1 MDDRALGIQSTG
13 ELYHDEFLLKR
24 PKTEWSPYIDET
36 AKDLRAGIQISDLA
50 LSKDDFGRELGTYYR
65 RGLKKT
71 AGRYA
76 DLPAVLEE
84 KVSDEKLGLLAYQ
97 LNELSYDIST
107 TDLGIDD
114 VEKAT
119 EAVIEKILTR
129 HVGEDLS
136 VSFDLSG
143 VTVSDITTQLFN
155 NEAIASNVDLLLTEF
170 ENSASQGLLS
180 LLDKPQMMTP
190 LWAHQRDALQ
200 KWWEHDQRGY
210 VDMATATGKTVLGL
224 SAIALQYGE
233 LHPDDQSIGGLTDTT
248 DSSGSDDVLIVA
260 HSDLILEQWRR
271 EFERHLNIP
280 QERTTGSDDITLEW
294 GTIHFRTPQSLV
306 NEDRV
311 AYDLVLLDEAHHYA
325 TGSEWGALLDEFD
338 GDVLAMSG
346 SVDDAGSDSE
356 RIKERLSNSIG
367 PEIKRYTITDA
378 RADGVIPSFDWEVHY
393 APYDVVGDDL
403 EKTATRA
410 ERSFREF
417 RNRLTQGELTL
428 DTERRLRTYEDVRR
442 FSHTKEGNTLKQQDE
457 DFRDLVTRL
466 FSRRTKQWNLSP
478 VLDAVVDLVIE
489 HHTTEKVVVLADS
502 NAQVEELESRLD
514 DVVANPSS
522 VYLVSGSQSREKQRE
537 TIDEFDE
544 PESAG
549 ILIGTGDL
557 LGEGVDMQHAS
568 VAINMATGGVNQELV
583 QRIGRVLR
591 NPADTPK
598 HAMFYNVVG
607 VPPTEA
613 AAVPRE
619 DGKQLIEQAAG
630 FCSLGRRFNKLPGF
644 ATSTSLDGDV
654 AETLLGEGEQF
665 IDSLDADGDY
675 DWNKE
680 IINQTDLTA
689 LYKVVQNNKGD
700 LETILGEWEEY
711 SWEHSEEL
719 DEETDVVDSDES
731 SDAPDAEEDAPSS
744 VTDDEETLTV
754 TKRDRIGDLVR
765 LQPTKNATLQDRWE
779 LASGSDV
786 HEYLQTEL
794 ADYHFRDGDSLIW
807 ASDDAEA
814 LVNGD
819 ASDRGK
825 TLELEDSSDPGTE
838 STQGPHRNTESEK
851 PSAETIED
859 YFDSVGAPNQAKE
872 QSLEAAA
879 HGFERVEQLLDAYHH
894 GNLSIAPDQSG
905 VDTLAGKIQD
915 TLQKTQSTIADIVGD
930 HNGTSV
936 AEPSLKS
943 IIELGQRNRSQIEET
958 IALRDGEVK
967 LTLETDDSVDD
978 PQSGEGTTQSKFGTE
993 SDTTRDP
1000 EQEDPTESELLDEIR
1015 RLRTTLGDVP
1025 TKIELANQG
1034 DYSISQYE
1042 NTFGSWSDAVREA
1055 GYDPQGSKQRK
1066 YTRDD
1071 VVAGLRDVASTLNKP
1086 PSVNDINEHAPFSA
1100 TVVYNYFDSI
1110 GEARRAAGVDQVDD
1124 REDAT
1129 TDQVDSPS
1137 VAPNELA
1144 EYYELFRT
1152 FASLLERLI
1161 ESDQTA
1167 YRAGGDHPINQ
1178 WRAEVNDIVFGSGPT
1193 EDSPNYGEQQGS
1205 RNLHTMSEYREA
1217 FGNGET
1223 VTQYQAVQAEQLSG
1237 DDAAVL
1243 IEQQVIDPDEHVS
1256 LPVAPD
1262 SGIPLPLAV
1271 SSEEELDEAS
1281 ALLQE
1286 FPPEPDPAGEQSSV
1300 QSPSTTSEE
1309 ETSPEATGT
1318 GETDEPTSEHD
1329 KHDEDSEPGAE
1340 TGGGTVEQTF
1350 FWDRDAESITE
1361 FEDDES
1367 VGDSSPTNG
1376 DELDS
1381 KIDEWKSQL
1390 LDLTRRN
1397 KLVSFKPTKTKSLP
1411 FEETDP
1417 TTIAA
1422 EIDDDGELYLRK
1434 QPTDDTE
1441 DEQPDL
1447 ASNELLPTRSPTEAA
1462 NSLSQIERRNKQYLR
1477 ERGVDSLYLSLGMLR
1492 WFSVDHT
1499 DDANRSP
1506 LFLAPVELEEKTI
1519 QDGEKHDYVLNPKAE
1534 GLRLNPALRKK
1545 LAAERD
1551 ISLPADTAL
1560 SLTEIDAAF
1569 ETVYETLRGF
1579 DRWAVQP
1586 DVVLGI
1592 FDFTKFSLYT
1602 DLERNRTTIKNN
1614 PIIQA
1619 LNGNMEPIREAEGD
1633 ITTPAA
1639 SELDDV
1645 VDPIDTYQVLDADSS
1660 QQEAIEAAKR
1670 GKSFVLQGPPGTG
1683 KSQTISNIIAE
1694 KLAAGERVLF
1704 VSEKQAA
1711 LDVVKNRLDEV
1722 GLGRFCLEVHG
1733 EKATNTDVLGS
1744 IETELKAPQ
1753 IKPADDRAKRLRK
1766 LRERRETINQ
1776 YGQHLFFSPTGWDLT
1791 AYQAFGIVSNHT
1803 DVPRIDI
1810 GITEPLSV
1818 GQETLETAVDELET
1832 LARFDD
1838 ELDTYKTSPWRRTTL
1853 RQWGVDTGDSMRD
1866 TLDQQLEA
1874 IETLQTV
1881 ADDVESELGV
1891 RPTSLADLREVRQ
1904 LLQHVSNR
1912 PEIAWQEAFFD
1923 GSFGQEGSRFDELAD
1938 LEQERDSLIDDLS
1951 EHYQRS
1957 FFSANGAKLNNE
1969 LAAHGML
1976 KALKPSY
1983 RSLKRKITNHAQDG
1997 YDPGHDQLLEDTR
2010 KLAEIQRIE
2019 DRREDFRG
2027 VIERL
2032 GPLYQGGDTD
2042 WDTLTQA
2049 QDWVAALN
2057 DYDAAYTEPITT
2069 ALIDGSLPSVDQL
2082 LDRVQ
2087 DALSDYD
2094 DAAAFFHEAM
2104 NVSQIRVNSTSFRHV
2119 SFPALSETL
2128 QDLREEVPALQRRVQ
2143 FESQLD
2149 TVRDTICDDYVE
2161 QFLRGDYDPE
2171 QLVPAFEK
2179 RFYTKWLNS
2188 VYEQTELGSFNA
2200 DEMERYVEDF
2210 RKLDQEQQELAKI
2223 EVQHEVTKHRPSLD
2237 LEHASSSEQVLVR
2250 RETEKQRRHKP
2261 LRELFDEAGSF
2272 ITQLTPC
2279 FMMSPL
2285 SVAQYLKA
2293 DSIQFDAVVFD
2304 EASQIMPQDAVSS
2317 LIRADQAV
2325 IAGDTKQL
2333 PPTSFFQSD
2342 VETTEDVREDLDS
2355 ILEETASVLPEKNLR
2370 WHYRSRTEE
2379 LIQFSNH
2386 HYYNNSLRTFPE
2398 NDPDVE
2404 TGVSFE
2410 YVEDGV
2416 YDRGGSRQNE
2426 VEAERVI
2433 DLIEDHAEERS
2444 DKSLGVVA
2452 FSSAQEQ
2459 AIRDALAERREENP
2473 VLDAF
2478 VSQDDVLDEF
2488 FIKNLEMVQGDER
2501 DRMIFSVGYGP
2512 AQDGTISTN
2521 FGPINKSGGERRL
2534 NVAVTRAKEQVTVVC
2549 SMLPGDID
2557 LSGSN
2562 STGAQHFK
2570 NYLEYARKGEQVLTR
2585 NDHVTDT
2592 LDFDSHFEEA
2602 VYDALEAEGHDVVTQ
2617 VQSSGYSIDLAIKH
2631 PEQPGKFILGIE
2643 CDGAAYHSS
2652 KTARDR
2658 DRTRQMVLENLG
2670 WTIHRIWSPDW
2681 ASNREQETKK
2691 INDRVEELL
2700 DGQPDHSDDPA
2711 IPSYEPEIIERGSK
2725 RDHDEIREYEEPS
2738 LEWDE
2743 RYDADKQ
2750 GMDQANRNS
2759 IRDTIVQNGPIKYDT
2774 AIQTYLNVW
2783 GQSRAGKKVQRIF
2796 RTRLD
2801 ELKERGKVYEHGE
2814 FLWPPL
2820 DELAFDI
2827 RINTDTATRTID
2839 EIPLEEIAK
2848 AITLILREGGNIKED
2863 DLILETTRLFGYQRR
2878 GNRIQT
2884 RVQDALSLLEEHDLI
2899 TTGERISLHTSNDP
2913 ATTLLARI
2921 YPSISTSDSTEVP
2934 STADAADDAP
2944 DRPTDDSFPFLD
2956 YDRSQWKVPC
2966 PYCESQIHNTRD
2978 AFVTHW
2984 IQADQCDGPDTTPP
2998 TDLRQLTNSAWDEI
3012 VTTVESHTTDQ
3023 QNHTEEDAPETSE
3036 TRDEQAPAL
3045 DNDLDI
3051 QNFDGTYPWLCFP
3064 DKGWKVPCPYCDEK
3078 IFNSEDAFK
3087 NHWQDSQQCPAD
3099 SQTID
3104 KISEQAESDSTPTPE
3119 QTARNT
3125 PRSRS
3130 RSPAEIVSQ
3139 ARGSFSENI
3148 LTQTDGRLVEQRL
3161 ADYLHPDE
3169 YLAYVFWHQ
3178 YKGLRITSPDGT
3190 EETPHHATS
3199 KGSRFLLITDQRIC
3213 YVAGHDD
3220 CDEARTFEYSQ
3231 MTSVEAT
3238 NNVMTQWLTFTMTD
3252 GTTYRFA
3259 ETGTHATDID
3269 DAAEYVQSK
3278 LTQRQS
3284 SEPTVNQPT
3293 PDTDRFNKLT
3303 TLFEQHL
3310 NRDDHADHWINLKFE
3325 NDGKTDAH
3333 YQYLNGA
3340 HNLTRLTPTQKEA
3353 LEDAVD
3359 QYGLTI
3365 ESEGDTYMTV
3375 TSGTQQ
3381 PDIEVNLCLSLLRAV
3396 YNTTIEDVTQ
3406 AAEHDDGFGAW

>member
-1 MDDRALGIQSTG
+1 MGRNIDDIADDRALGIQSTG
-13 ELYHDEFLLKR
+13 EDYHDEFLLKR

-36 AKDLRAGIQISDLA
+36 AKDISSGIQIGDLA
-50 LSKDDFGRELGTYYR
+50 LSKDNFGRELGTYYR

-76 DLPAVLEE
+76 DLPSVLEE
-84 KVSDEKLGLLAYQ
+84 KVSDENLGLLAYQ
-97 LNELSYDIST
+97 LNELGYDIST

-143 VTVSDITTQLFN
+143 ATVSDITTQLFK

-170 ENSASQGLLS
+170 EDSASQGLLS

-233 LHPDDQSIGGLTDTT
+233 LHPDDQSIGGLADTT
-248 DSSGSDDVLIVA
+248 NSSGSDDVLIVA

-325 TGSEWGALLDEFD
+325 TGSEWGTLLDEFD

-378 RADGVIPSFDWEVHY
+378 REAGVIPSFDWEVHY
-393 APYDVVGDDL
+393 APYDIVGDDL

-417 RNRLTQGELTL
+417 RKRLTQGELNL
-428 DTERRLRTYEDVRR
+428 DTERRLKTYEDVRR
-442 FSHTKEGNTLKQQDE
+442 FSHTTEGNSLKQQDE
-457 DFRDLVTRL
+457 AFRNLVTRL

-502 NAQVEELESRLD
+502 NAQVEELESRLN

-522 VYLVSGSQSREKQRE
+522 VYLVSGSQSREEQRE

-544 PESAG
+544 PEGSG
-549 ILIGTGDL
+549 ILLGTGDL

-568 VAINMATGGVNQELV
+568 VAINMSTGGVNQELV

-619 DGKQLIEQAAG
+619 DGKQIIEQAAG

-644 ATSTSLDGDV
+644 ATSTSLDGNV
-654 AETLLGEGEQF
+654 VGTLLDEGAQF
-665 IDSLDADGDY
+665 IDSLDSDGEY
-675 DWNKE
+675 DWNE
-680 IINQTDLTA
+680 ETINQADITA
-689 LYKVVQNNKGD
+689 LYSAVQNNTGD

-711 SWEHSEEL
+711 AWEHSEET
-719 DEETDVVDSDES
+719 DEVTNAVDSDES
-731 SDAPDAEEDAPSS
+731 TDTTDDGEDGMNPVSG
-744 VTDDEETLTV
+744 DEETLTA
-754 TKRDRIGDLVR
+754 TKRDRIEDLVH
-765 LQPTKNATLQDRWE
+765 LQPTKNATLQNRWD

-786 HEYLQTEL
+786 HEYLNSEL
-794 ADYHFRDGDSLIW
+794 ADYHFRDAESLIW
-807 ASDDAEA
+807 ASDKAEA

-819 ASDRGK
+819 TSSRADSTPSISDSDV
-825 TLELEDSSDPGTE
+825 EIDS
-838 STQGPHRNTESEK
+838 
-851 PSAETIED
+851 
-859 YFDSVGAPNQAKE
+859 NQK
-872 QSLEAAA
+872 Q
-879 HGFERVEQLLDAYHH
+879 
-894 GNLSIAPDQSG
+894 P
-905 VDTLAGKIQD
+905 
-915 TLQKTQSTIADIVGD
+915 AD
-930 HNGTSV
+930 
-936 AEPSLKS
+936 
-943 IIELGQRNRSQIEET
+943 
-958 IALRDGEVK
+958 
-967 LTLETDDSVDD
+967 
-978 PQSGEGTTQSKFGTE
+978 
-993 SDTTRDP
+993 
-1000 EQEDPTESELLDEIR
+1000 SELLDEIR
-1015 RLRTTLGDVP
+1015 QLQSTLGEVP
-1025 TKIELANQG
+1025 TKIEMANKG
-1034 DYSISQYE
+1034 AYPVSQFE
-1042 NTFGSWSDAVREA
+1042 TAFGSWSDAVQEA
-1055 GYDPQGSKQRK
+1055 GYEPNGSQKSK
-1066 YTRDD
+1066 YTRED
-1071 VVAGLRDVASTLNKP
+1071 VLSGLREVASTLDKS

-1110 GEARRAAGVDQVDD
+1110 GEARQAAGVDQVDESGEETTE
-1124 REDAT
+1124 REA
-1129 TDQVDSPS
+1129 DQSVKPS
-1137 VAPNELA
+1137 ALA

-1152 FASLLERLI
+1152 FDSLLERLI

-1167 YRAGGDHPINQ
+1167 YRVGGDHPMNQ
-1178 WRAEVNDIVFGSGPT
+1178 WRSEVNDIVFGSGPT
-1193 EDSPNYGEQQGS
+1193 EDSPNYGKQQGS
-1205 RNLHTMSEYREA
+1205 RNPHKMSEYREV
-1217 FGNGET
+1217 FGDGEM
-1223 VTQYQAVQAEQLSG
+1223 VTEYQSVQAEQLNG

-1243 IEQQVIDPDEHVS
+1243 IEKQVIDPDEQIS
-1256 LPVAPD
+1256 LPVAPQ
-1262 SGIPLPLAV
+1262 SGVSLPLAV
-1271 SSEEELDEAS
+1271 SSQEGLEEAV
-1281 ALLQE
+1281 AFLQE
-1286 FPPEPDPAGEQSSV
+1286 FPPEPDTASGKQHGS
-1300 QSPSTTSEE
+1300 QATTSTSENDVS
-1309 ETSPEATGT
+1309 ETTAVVDP
-1318 GETDEPTSEHD
+1318 DEPTSEQAE
-1329 KHDEDSEPGAE
+1329 DEEDADSSTE
-1340 TGGGTVEQTF
+1340 TDSTTVEQTI
-1350 FWDRDAESITE
+1350 FWDRDADTITE

-1367 VGDSSPTNG
+1367 VGGSSTANG

-1417 TTIAA
+1417 TAIAA
-1422 EIDDDGELYLRK
+1422 ELNDDEGDLHLRK
-1434 QPTDDTE
+1434 QPEKDTE
-1441 DEQPDL
+1441 DEQLEL
-1447 ASNELLPTRSPTEAA
+1447 ASNELLPTRSPDEAA

-1492 WFSVDHT
+1492 WFSVDHS

-1519 QDGEKHDYVLNPKAE
+1519 QDGEKHDYVLKPKAE
-1534 GLRLNPALRKK
+1534 DLRLNPALRKK

-1551 ISLPADTAL
+1551 INLPADTAL
-1560 SLTEIDAAF
+1560 SLKEIDAAF

-1579 DRWAVQP
+1579 DRWTVQP

-1602 DLERNRTTIKNN
+1602 DLERNRSTIKNN

-1619 LNGNMEPIREAEGD
+1619 LNGDMEPIQEAEVD

-1683 KSQTISNIIAE
+1683 KSQTIANIIAE

-1711 LDVVKNRLDEV
+1711 LDVVKNRLDDV

-1744 IETELKAPQ
+1744 LETELKAPQ

-1776 YGQHLFFSPTGWDLT
+1776 YGRHLFFSPTGWDLT
-1791 AYQAFGIVSNHT
+1791 AYQAFGIVSEHA
-1803 DVPRIDI
+1803 DAPRIGI
-1810 GITEPLSV
+1810 NITEPLSV
-1818 GQETLETAVDELET
+1818 GQDPLENAVDELET

-1838 ELDTYKTSPWRRTTL
+1838 VLDTYETSPWRHTTL

-1881 ADDVESELGV
+1881 ADDVESDLGV

-1912 PEIAWQEAFFD
+1912 PDIAWQEAFFD
-1923 GSFGQEGSRFDELAD
+1923 GSLGQEGGRFDELAE
-1938 LEQERDSLIDDLS
+1938 LEQERESLIDDLS
-1951 EHYQRS
+1951 GHYQRS
-1957 FFSANGAKLNNE
+1957 FFSANGAELNNE
-1969 LAAHGML
+1969 LAAYGLL
-1976 KALKPSY
+1976 KTLKPSY
-1983 RSLKRKITNHAQDG
+1983 RSLKRKITNHTYDD

-2010 KLAEIQRIE
+2010 KLVEIQRIE

-2027 VIERL
+2027 VIQRL

-2049 QDWVAALN
+2049 QDWVAEF
-2057 DYDAAYTEPITT
+2057 DEYDSTYTEPITT
-2069 ALIDGSLPSVDQL
+2069 ALLEGTLPSVDQL
-2082 LDRVQ
+2082 IDQVE
-2087 DALSDYD
+2087 DALTTYD
-2094 DAAAFFHEAM
+2094 DAAAFFRDAM
-2104 NVSQIRVNSTSFRHV
+2104 AVEQMRVNGTSFQQA
-2119 SFPALSETL
+2119 SFPELAETL
-2128 QDLREEVPALQRRVQ
+2128 GELREEVPALQRRVQ

-2149 TVRDTICDDYVE
+2149 TVRETICEDYVE
-2161 QFLRGDYDPE
+2161 RFLHSDYE
-2171 QLVPAFEK
+2171 SKQLVPAFEK

-2200 DEMERYVEDF
+2200 DEMERYVEKF
-2210 RKLDQEQQELAKI
+2210 RQLDQEQQELAKV

-2317 LIRADQAV
+2317 LIRADQAI

-2398 NDPDVE
+2398 NNPDVE
-2404 TGVSFE
+2404 TGVEFE

-2426 VEAERVI
+2426 IEAQRVI
-2433 DLIEDHAEERS
+2433 DLIEDHADERS

-2562 STGAQHFK
+2562 STGAKHFK
-2570 NYLEYARKGEQVLTR
+2570 NYLEYARKGEQALAR

-2592 LDFDSHFEEA
+2592 LDFDSQFEEA
-2602 VYDALEAEGHDVVTQ
+2602 VYEALEAEGYDVVSQ

-2658 DRTRQMVLENLG
+2658 DRTRQMVLEDLG

-2681 ASNREQETKK
+2681 ASNQEAQIQA
-2691 INDRVEELL
+2691 INDKVDSLIAENSTATSTTDVPTHEPDAVPSKSKL
-2700 DGQPDHSDDPA
+2700 DHEA
-2711 IPSYEPEIIERGSK
+2711 LT
-2725 RDHDEIREYEEPS
+2725 EYVEPS
-2738 LEWDE
+2738 LEWND
-2743 RYDADKQ
+2743 RYSVDKRGQ
-2750 GMDQANRNS
+2750 STANRNAVH
-2759 IRDTIVQNGPIKYDT
+2759 DTVKQHGPIKSDT
-2774 AIQTYLNVW
+2774 AIQTYLDVW
-2783 GQSRAGKKVQRIF
+2783 SQSRAGKRVQRAFNSGVDTLTNKNKIYQ
-2796 RTRLD
+2796 R
-2801 ELKERGKVYEHGE
+2801 GE
-2814 FLWPPL
+2814 FLWPQRRDL
-2820 DELAFDI
+2820 DFKV
-2827 RINTDTATRTID
+2827 RVNTDSATRSID
-2839 EIPLEEIAK
+2839 EIPKEELAK
-2848 AITLILREGGNIKED
+2848 AIAVLLQEGGRMTRD
-2863 DLILETTRLFGYQRR
+2863 DVILETTRLIGYKRR
-2878 GNRIQT
+2878 GKRIEKRVGDAIDILDDAGAIEVDEDEKLNLQPDVDIDETLFNRI
-2884 RVQDALSLLEEHDLI
+2884 
-2899 TTGERISLHTSNDP
+2899 
-2913 ATTLLARI
+2913 
-2921 YPSISTSDSTEVP
+2921 Y
-2934 STADAADDAP
+2934 
-2944 DRPTDDSFPFLD
+2944 
-2956 YDRSQWKVPC
+2956 
-2966 PYCESQIHNTRD
+2966 
-2978 AFVTHW
+2978 
-2984 IQADQCDGPDTTPP
+2984 
-2998 TDLRQLTNSAWDEI
+2998 
-3012 VTTVESHTTDQ
+3012 
-3023 QNHTEEDAPETSE
+3023 
-3036 TRDEQAPAL
+3036 
-3045 DNDLDI
+3045 
-3051 QNFDGTYPWLCFP
+3051 
-3064 DKGWKVPCPYCDEK
+3064 
-3078 IFNSEDAFK
+3078 
-3087 NHWQDSQQCPAD
+3087 
-3099 SQTID
+3099 
-3104 KISEQAESDSTPTPE
+3104 
-3119 QTARNT
+3119 
-3125 PRSRS
+3125 
-3130 RSPAEIVSQ
+3130 
-3139 ARGSFSENI
+3139 
-3148 LTQTDGRLVEQRL
+3148 
-3161 ADYLHPDE
+3161 
-3169 YLAYVFWHQ
+3169 
-3178 YKGLRITSPDGT
+3178 
-3190 EETPHHATS
+3190 
-3199 KGSRFLLITDQRIC
+3199 
-3213 YVAGHDD
+3213 
-3220 CDEARTFEYSQ
+3220 
-3231 MTSVEAT
+3231 
-3238 NNVMTQWLTFTMTD
+3238 
-3252 GTTYRFA
+3252 
-3259 ETGTHATDID
+3259 
-3269 DAAEYVQSK
+3269 
-3278 LTQRQS
+3278 
-3284 SEPTVNQPT
+3284 
-3293 PDTDRFNKLT
+3293 
-3303 TLFEQHL
+3303 
-3310 NRDDHADHWINLKFE
+3310 
-3325 NDGKTDAH
+3325 
-3333 YQYLNGA
+3333 
-3340 HNLTRLTPTQKEA
+3340 
-3353 LEDAVD
+3353 
-3359 QYGLTI
+3359 
-3365 ESEGDTYMTV
+3365 
-3375 TSGTQQ
+3375 
-3381 PDIEVNLCLSLLRAV
+3381 
-3396 YNTTIEDVTQ
+3396 
-3406 AAEHDDGFGAW
+3406 

>member
-1 MDDRALGIQSTG
+1 
-13 ELYHDEFLLKR
+13 
-24 PKTEWSPYIDET
+24 
-36 AKDLRAGIQISDLA
+36 
-50 LSKDDFGRELGTYYR
+50 
-65 RGLKKT
+65 
-71 AGRYA
+71 
-76 DLPAVLEE
+76 
-84 KVSDEKLGLLAYQ
+84 
-97 LNELSYDIST
+97 
-107 TDLGIDD
+107 
-114 VEKAT
+114 
-119 EAVIEKILTR
+119 
-129 HVGEDLS
+129 
-136 VSFDLSG
+136 
-143 VTVSDITTQLFN
+143 
-155 NEAIASNVDLLLTEF
+155 
-170 ENSASQGLLS
+170 
-180 LLDKPQMMTP
+180 MTP

-280 QERTTGSDDITLEW
+280 QERTTGSNDITLEW

-502 NAQVEELESRLD
+502 NAQVEELESRLN

-522 VYLVSGSQSREKQRE
+522 VYLVSGSQSREEQRE

-598 HAMFYNVVG
+598 HALFYNVVG

-654 AETLLGEGEQF
+654 AETLLGEGAQF

-689 LYKVVQNNKGD
+689 LHNAVQNNPGD

-711 SWEHSEEL
+711 AWEHSEEL
-719 DEETDVVDSDES
+719 DEETDVAESDES
-731 SDAPDAEEDAPSS
+731 SDAPDVEEDAPSS
-744 VTDDEETLTV
+744 VPDDEETLTA
-754 TKRDRIGDLVR
+754 TKRDRIEDLVR

-825 TLELEDSSDPGTE
+825 TLELEDGSDSGTG
-838 STQGPHRNTESEK
+838 STQRPHRNTETEK
-851 PSAETIED
+851 PGAETLED

-879 HGFERVEQLLDAYHH
+879 NGFERVEQLLDVYHE

-915 TLQKTQSTIADIVGD
+915 TLEKTQSTIADIVGH

-978 PQSGEGTTQSKFGTE
+978 PQSGEGTTQSKFRTE

-1000 EQEDPTESELLDEIR
+1000 EQEGPTESELLDEIR

-1025 TKIELANQG
+1025 TKIEMANQG
-1034 DYSISQYE
+1034 DYSVSQYE
-1042 NTFGSWSDAVREA
+1042 NTFGSWSDAIREA

-1071 VVAGLRDVASTLNKP
+1071 VLAGLREVASTLNKP

-1100 TVVYNYFDSI
+1100 TVVYNYFGSI

-1129 TDQVDSPS
+1129 TDEVDSSS

-1167 YRAGGDHPINQ
+1167 YRASGDHPINQ

-1193 EDSPNYGEQQGS
+1193 EDSPNYGEQQRS

-1223 VTQYQAVQAEQLSG
+1223 VTQYQSVQAEQLSG

-1243 IEQQVIDPDEHVS
+1243 IEQQVIDPDEHVF

-1262 SGIPLPLAV
+1262 SGIPLPLVV

-1300 QSPSTTSEE
+1300 QSSSITSED
-1309 ETSPEATGT
+1309 ETSSEATGT

-1329 KHDEDSEPGAE
+1329 EHDEDSELGAE

-1361 FEDDES
+1361 FEDGES

-1422 EIDDDGELYLRK
+1422 ELDDDDGELYLRK

-1519 QDGEKHDYVLNPKAE
+1519 QDGEKHDYVLKPKAE

-1579 DRWAVQP
+1579 DRWTVQP

-1619 LNGNMEPIREAEGD
+1619 LNGDMEPIREAEGD

-1711 LDVVKNRLDEV
+1711 LDVVKNRLDDV

-1744 IETELKAPQ
+1744 LETELKAPQ

-1912 PEIAWQEAFFD
+1912 PDIVWQEVFFD
-1923 GSFGQEGSRFDELAD
+1923 GSLGQDGGRFDELAD
-1938 LEQERDSLIDDLS
+1938 LEQERESLINHLS
-1951 EHYQRS
+1951 EYYQRS
-1957 FFSANGAKLNNE
+1957 FFSANGAELNNE
-1969 LAAHGML
+1969 LAAYGML
-1976 KALKPSY
+1976 KSLKPSY
-1983 RSLKRKITNHAQDG
+1983 RSLKRKVTNHAHDD

-2027 VIERL
+2027 IIQRL
-2032 GPLYQGGDTD
+2032 GPLYQGGETD

-2049 QDWVAALN
+2049 QAWVSEL
-2057 DYDAAYTEPITT
+2057 DEYDSTYTDPITT
-2069 ALIDGSLPSVDQL
+2069 ALIDGSLPLVDEL
-2082 LDRVQ
+2082 LGQVQ

-2094 DAAAFFHEAM
+2094 DAAAFFQDAM
-2104 NVSQIRVNSTSFRHV
+2104 AVEQMRVNSTSFQRAP
-2119 SFPALSETL
+2119 FPELTEKL
-2128 QDLREEVPALQRRVQ
+2128 QDLREQVPALQRRVQ

-2149 TVRDTICDDYVE
+2149 TVRETICEDYVE
-2161 QFLRGDYDPE
+2161 RFLNGDYSAE
-2171 QLVPAFEK
+2171 HLIPAFEK

-2188 VYEQTELGSFNA
+2188 VYEQTDLGSFNA
-2200 DEMERYVEDF
+2200 DEMKRYVEEF
-2210 RKLDQEQQELAKI
+2210 RRLDQEQQELAKV
-2223 EVQHEVTKHRPSLD
+2223 EVQHEVTKHRPTLN

-2293 DSIQFDAVVFD
+2293 DSIQFDTVVFD

-2473 VLDAF
+2473 VLNAF

-2562 STGAQHFK
+2562 STGAKHFK
-2570 NYLEYARKGEQVLTR
+2570 NYLEYARKGEQALAR

-2592 LDFDSHFEEA
+2592 LDFDSQFEEA
-2602 VYDALEAEGHDVVTQ
+2602 VYDALEAKGHDVVSQ
-2617 VQSSGYSIDLAIKH
+2617 VKSSGYSIDLAIKH
-2631 PEQPGKFILGIE
+2631 PEQPGKFVLGIE

-2670 WTIHRIWSPDW
+2670 WMIHRIWSPDW
-2681 ASNREQETKK
+2681 ASNQEAQIQA
-2691 INDRVEELL
+2691 INDKVDSLL
-2700 DGQPDHSDDPA
+2700 DGNSTSTSTTDVPTHEPDA
-2711 IPSYEPEIIERGSK
+2711 VPSKSK
-2725 RDHDEIREYEEPS
+2725 LDHEALTEFIEPS
-2738 LEWDE
+2738 LEWND
-2743 RYDADKQ
+2743 RYSVDKHGQ
-2750 GMDQANRNS
+2750 KTANRNS
-2759 IRDTIVQNGPIKYDT
+2759 IHDTVKQNGPIQYDT
-2774 AIQTYLNVW
+2774 AIQTYLDVW
-2783 GQSRAGKKVQRIF
+2783 AQSRAGKKVRRAFKSGVQA
-2796 RTRLD
+2796 
-2801 ELKERGKVYEHGE
+2801 LKKQNKIYQHGD
-2814 FLWPPL
+2814 FLWPERQNL
-2820 DELAFDI
+2820 DFKV
-2827 RINTDTATRTID
+2827 RVNTESATRSID
-2839 EIPLEEIAK
+2839 EVPKEEIAK
-2848 AITLILREGGNIKED
+2848 AITVLLEEGGSMTRGD
-2863 DLILETTRLFGYQRR
+2863 VILETTRLIGYKRR
-2878 GNRIQT
+2878 GKRIKK
-2884 RVQDALSLLEEHDLI
+2884 RVGDAIDIL
-2899 TTGERISLHTSNDP
+2899 
-2913 ATTLLARI
+2913 
-2921 YPSISTSDSTEVP
+2921 
-2934 STADAADDAP
+2934 DDVGAIE
-2944 DRPTDDSFPFLD
+2944 F
-2956 YDRSQWKVPC
+2956 
-2966 PYCESQIHNTRD
+2966 
-2978 AFVTHW
+2978 
-2984 IQADQCDGPDTTPP
+2984 
-2998 TDLRQLTNSAWDEI
+2998 DE
-3012 VTTVESHTTDQ
+3012 
-3023 QNHTEEDAPETSE
+3023 
-3036 TRDEQAPAL
+3036 
-3045 DNDLDI
+3045 
-3051 QNFDGTYPWLCFP
+3051 
-3064 DKGWKVPCPYCDEK
+3064 DEK
-3078 IFNSEDAFK
+3078 INLQSDV
-3087 NHWQDSQQCPAD
+3087 Q
-3099 SQTID
+3099 ID
-3104 KISEQAESDSTPTPE
+3104 E
-3119 QTARNT
+3119 
-3125 PRSRS
+3125 
-3130 RSPAEIVSQ
+3130 V
-3139 ARGSFSENI
+3139 
-3148 LTQTDGRLVEQRL
+3148 L
-3161 ADYLHPDE
+3161 
-3169 YLAYVFWHQ
+3169 
-3178 YKGLRITSPDGT
+3178 
-3190 EETPHHATS
+3190 
-3199 KGSRFLLITDQRIC
+3199 
-3213 YVAGHDD
+3213 
-3220 CDEARTFEYSQ
+3220 
-3231 MTSVEAT
+3231 
-3238 NNVMTQWLTFTMTD
+3238 
-3252 GTTYRFA
+3252 
-3259 ETGTHATDID
+3259 
-3269 DAAEYVQSK
+3269 
-3278 LTQRQS
+3278 
-3284 SEPTVNQPT
+3284 
-3293 PDTDRFNKLT
+3293 
-3303 TLFEQHL
+3303 L
-3310 NRDDHADHWINLKFE
+3310 NRI
-3325 NDGKTDAH
+3325 
-3333 YQYLNGA
+3333 Y
-3340 HNLTRLTPTQKEA
+3340 
-3353 LEDAVD
+3353 
-3359 QYGLTI
+3359 
-3365 ESEGDTYMTV
+3365 
-3375 TSGTQQ
+3375 
-3381 PDIEVNLCLSLLRAV
+3381 
-3396 YNTTIEDVTQ
+3396 
-3406 AAEHDDGFGAW
+3406 